1 MPRFACNP
9 VLTYKGGVRCNMFAG
24 ALVPRRGTDAGV
36 PGPRRSAD
44 ECDAGWFAPVATR
57 RRSLF
62 FPAFYSVL
70 LNSAIA
76 IAVMPTPITAT
87 IPSDRPSGTAQPGQ
101 VMVGDSASPNAGA
114 WARGRKHR

>member
-1 MPRFACNP
+1 
-9 VLTYKGGVRCNMFAG
+9 MFAG

-62 FPAFYSVL
+62 FRGGP
-70 LNSAIA
+70 
-76 IAVMPTPITAT
+76 
-87 IPSDRPSGTAQPGQ
+87 
-101 VMVGDSASPNAGA
+101 DS
-114 WARGRKHR
+114 

>member
-1 MPRFACNP
+1 M
-9 VLTYKGGVRCNMFAG
+9 LTG

-62 FPAFYSVL
+62 FQLVLSLETGLLGLAELDDRDRHHGEPHDGHDAERQTDRNHPAAPGHTRRQPL
-70 LNSAIA
+70 L
-76 IAVMPTPITAT
+76 VRRG
-87 IPSDRPSGTAQPGQ
+87 DGQ
-101 VMVGDSASPNAGA
+101 VAE
-114 WARGRKHR
+114 